1 MRGELLKSLDPKT
14 LSDLEN
20 YKFLIGS
27 VIPRPIA
34 FVTTLSKTNVLNAAP
49 FSFFN
54 IVTSN
59 PPLISVSVQ
68 REKGMIK
75 DTAQHAMDRGEFVVH
90 ISTEHYLDDMNRTA
104 RRLPPEESEIEL
116 TALTTVKSEK
126 VGVPGVMEAPIR
138 MECLLEK
145 AIPLGGDSESG
156 PACDLL
162 IGRVVQY
169 HIQEDL
175 YDKGRIDP
183 VGLKP
188 LARLAGNDYAK
199 LGEIFELVRGV

>member
-1 MRGELLKSLDPKT
+1 MISIDPAT
-14 LSDLEN
+14 LSDRDN

-34 FVTTLSKTNVLNAAP
+34 FVTTLSKANVLNAAP

-54 IVTSN
+54 VVTPS
-59 PPLISVSVQ
+59 PPLISISVQ
-68 REKGMIK
+68 RENGKIK

-90 ISTEHYLDDMNRTA
+90 ISTEHYVGDMNRTA
-104 RRLPPEESEIEL
+104 RRLKPEESEI
-116 TALTTVKSEK
+116 ALTSLTPVKSEK
-126 VGVPGVMEAPIR
+126 IEVPGVIEAPVR
-138 MECLLEK
+138 MECVLER
-145 AIPLGGDSESG
+145 AIPLGGTTEGG

-169 HIQEDL
+169 HIREEL

-183 VGLKP
+183 KGLKP
-188 LARLAGNDYAK
+188 LARLAGDDYAK
-199 LGEIFELVRGV
+199 LGEIFELIRGE